1 MKKILLSLFA
11 TTFFVTAFSQDEYK
25 KQPSLGIHF
34 VLNDFKTA
42 TDLRTVG
49 LSNVIKTSQ
58 YSKTSGMI
66 AGMAVSYIQGLSNS
80 VDFAGTLTGS
90 YLAYPVPNKI
100 SGGKSQ
106 LLLEAV
112 ATGNVKLLSDKY
124 RVSTFLTL
132 GVGASKY
139 GGYYSAFIPA
149 GVGIQAKLFEG
160 TFAVLNSQYRIPITE
175 NSAYHLY
182 HSFGI
187 VAPISKK
194 K

>member
-124 RVSTFLTL
+124 RVSPFLTL

-139 GGYYSAFIPA
+139 GGIW
-149 GVGIQAKLFEG
+149 
-160 TFAVLNSQYRIPITE
+160 
-175 NSAYHLY
+175 
-182 HSFGI
+182 
-187 VAPISKK
+187 
-194 K
+194 